1 MIIECVKCAKKFE
14 VKSELIPDAGRT
26 IQCGSCNHIWFFK
39 KNEFQENSLE
49 KKINENDTDLVSNK
63 KIYEEKLKTTR
74 NISPKLK
81 RKESQ
86 QSIPKGR
93 SIVKVNKSNAS
104 FSLSNLLSYI
114 LVTIISFVGII
125 VVIDTF
131 KSPLYLMIP
140 KLEFIMFNF
149 YEILRDIKLFIL
161 DLF

>member
-14 VKSELIPDAGRT
+14 VKSELIPDTGRT

-39 KNEFQENSLE
+39 KNELQENLL
-49 KKINENDTDLVSNK
+49 KKRIHENDINLVSNE
-63 KIYEEKLKTTR
+63 KIYVEKLKTTK
-74 NISPKLK
+74 NINQKLK
-81 RKESQ
+81 KRESQ

-93 SIVKVNKSNAS
+93 SIVKVNKSSAS

-114 LVTIISFVGII
+114 LVMIISFVGII
-125 VVIDTF
+125 VIIDTF